1 MAALL
6 PLHPASRGPLPPAAA
21 AAPPASPASWR
32 PRQPLPRWTPHQP
45 LPRWVPA
52 LHGNVLLI
60 NWCYMPAEQE
70 LTSACTHCCHAGQ
83 SACADSCWGRCCG
96 HAGRPACV
104 DGCGRWRRCAAGVA
118 GTRAPSIALETAQG
132 PCSETTEDPGNWFRL
147 SYLHNFV
154 PVQLL
159 SNTKN
164 IRVARTAPFT
174 RRNRKLRFN
183 RSGASRTTATATS
196 QRRRYRSHGSG
207 ATDVWAASVVVTLV
221 LT

>member
-1 MAALL
+1 M
-6 PLHPASRGPLPPAAA
+6 
-21 AAPPASPASWR
+21 
-32 PRQPLPRWTPHQP
+32 
-45 LPRWVPA
+45 
-52 LHGNVLLI
+52 HGNVLLI

-159 SNTKN
+159 SNTKKYQGGSYCTLHSQEPQ
-164 IRVARTAPFT
+164 VALQPL
-174 RRNRKLRFN
+174 RRQQDYSDSYQPAAQVPQSWEWCDRCL
-183 RSGASRTTATATS
+183 
-196 QRRRYRSHGSG
+196 
-207 ATDVWAASVVVTLV
+207 AASVVVTPAP